1 VSETQPGPAGGLAPA
16 AAGPGS
22 VAAEAPP
29 RTERTRTVV
38 AFTARCLV
46 EADAAAVFAVLTD
59 WPRQTAWV
67 PATVVERLPGP
78 VAAPGERFVGR
89 SGVGPLGFDDP
100 MTVVRRRAP
109 AGGRPGVVDIVKTGD
124 LLGGTVSIGVRD
136 VGGGRTQVEWT
147 ERIRVRPAWLSA
159 LAALAGPVPGW
170 LGAAAFTA
178 VLRTAA
184 RDLAAGPSPS

>member
-1 VSETQPGPAGGLAPA
+1 VSEGLPAQDVLP
-16 AAGPGS
+16 AGPGS
-22 VAAEAPP
+22 VAPAAPP
-29 RTERTRTVV
+29 RAERTRTVV

-46 EADAAAVFAVLTD
+46 PADAAAVFAVLTD
-59 WPRQTAWV
+59 WPRQTSWV

-100 MTVVRRRAP
+100 MTVVRHRAP
-109 AGGRPGVVDIVKTGD
+109 TRERPGVVDIVKTGD

-147 ERIRVRPAWLSA
+147 ERIRVRPAWLSL
-159 LAALAGPVPGW
+159 LAAAAGPLPAW
-170 LGAAAFTA
+170 LGSAAFTA
-178 VLRTAA
+178 VLRAAA
-184 RDLAAGPSPS
+184 RDLAGPSSS